1 MGSKEKIHYKETFGS
16 WVQLLK
22 RNRGECSAEDVANT
36 PKLFQSARRAT
47 EVETTEAEKA
57 TEVETIEVK
66 EAEENEKER
75 ALRKAWATV
84 EHLALTQLES
94 AERQVIK
101 GEVSL
106 KILQQVE
113 EQCEELEKTL
123 EEREKK
129 KEEVLVNQP
138 VSLQEVRSQLE
149 EWTPA
154 LKSEY
159 DSLRNHGAIRPID
172 AASFEELDS
181 NYEQVEILPTMLVVV
196 QKPPRKLKTR
206 IVACGSHA
214 QSSQG
219 DTTAGGVDT
228 VVVRT
233 LTSLAA
239 DRNLATLTSD
249 IRTAFL
255 QAPRRCTPGR
265 ITILNPP
272 AILKEAGCLELKDEK
287 LEVGG
292 RSGVRTSRESKGLGR
307 LSQ

>member
-1 MGSKEKIHYKETFGS
+1 M
-16 WVQLLK
+16 
-22 RNRGECSAEDVANT
+22 
-36 PKLFQSARRAT
+36 
-47 EVETTEAEKA
+47 
-57 TEVETIEVK
+57 
-66 EAEENEKER
+66 
-75 ALRKAWATV
+75 
-84 EHLALTQLES
+84 
-94 AERQVIK
+94 
-101 GEVSL
+101 
-106 KILQQVE
+106 
-113 EQCEELEKTL
+113 
-123 EEREKK
+123 
-129 KEEVLVNQP
+129 NQP

-239 DRNLATLTSD
+239 DRNLAILTSD

-255 QAPRRCTPGR
+255 QAARRCTPGR

-272 AILKEAGCLELKDEK
+272 AILKAAGCLELKDEK

-292 RSGVRTSRESKGLGR
+292 RSGVRTSKEAKGRGR
-307 LSQ
+307 LSQCEDGQHGMVIRQLRHTCGKSAKEESPRKRSTS